1 MNVFVIE
8 NSPTAPIG
16 AFGRHLR
23 ETHGATLDQYGPEA
37 ALAAEDRAFAADL
50 VVTLGSPRAA
60 YEADLAWIPAQ
71 QALLRRLQAAGRP
84 VIGICFGAQMLA
96 AALGGSAAMLPGQR
110 VCQGWM
116 VNEQAEGAWRGPW
129 MRWHGDHCIAPPGAE
144 VIARSGDVVQ
154 AFRLGSALGVQFH
167 PEADAAIVADW
178 IALLPAQGRWAPQQ
192 DAAALMAETRAHME
206 RDGALRAA
214 LYDAMLGMVMSPRIE
229 AAQSSPVFPG
239 AQ

>member
-1 MNVFVIE
+1 MRVFVIE

-23 ETHGATLDQYGPEA
+23 EARGATLEQYGPEP

-60 YEADLAWIPAQ
+60 YETDLAWIPAQ

-84 VIGICFGAQMLA
+84 LIGICFGAQMLA
-96 AALGGSAAMLPGQR
+96 AALGGAAAMLSEQR

-116 VNEQAEGAWRGPW
+116 VNEEAEGAWRGPW
-129 MRWHGDHCIAPPGAE
+129 LRWHGDHCIAPPGAE
-144 VIARSGDVVQ
+144 VIARSGGTVQ

-167 PEADAAIVADW
+167 PEADAAIVAGW
-178 IALLPAQGRWAPQQ
+178 ISLLPAEGRWAPQQ
-192 DAAALMAETRAHME
+192 GAAALMAETRAHMAE
-206 RDGALRAA
+206 DGALRAA
-214 LYDAMLGMVMSPRIE
+214 LYDAMLGMVMTGRVAE
-229 AAQSSPVFPG
+229 T
-239 AQ
+239 